1 MATEVELNTLVPESL
16 QIPPPLGNSPIWK
29 LSSEVFL
36 MIAEYL
42 DTATCLTLSQTCRTL
57 YQLSIDRSI
66 YWRSAKLVHGL
77 LPRVAPLST
86 FSGKELRETA
96 IKSTNLE
103 WKWEDPS
110 PRLVRR
116 VPIPILYRKERYFI
130 PPGSRWLFQ
139 YGFKTSSDQTRWVS
153 VYDLITETVVG
164 SWCLE
169 VTEGYPIFSG
179 ESVEPNLVILTMY
192 LHESSKV
199 GLYAAHFTQS
209 QTGEVSVKFEKQGE
223 IVFKNAV
230 RFCTLEEGVIA
241 AGNPFEVLVERWGA
255 PNSRRHLNFG
265 AEWLQAGVQIA
276 KNRLI
281 TLEGT
286 GVQDENRMWR
296 INVFDIS
303 SVRNAQ
309 ADQVLN
315 DHPLYSIAS
324 ASLPNA
330 PCAPF
335 YAPYWEDRVDQAGIH
350 FGFKTMLRMHT
361 SIGEC
366 LWHCDFRLDNQLVS
380 GEIQEVLTVEEP
392 NIIGEVPDQRP
403 TQFTNGYVL
412 GPKASRIVWTGQD
425 GLVRIRSEWT
435 EENPWASRLLDL
447 KWRPMSIPS
456 LYAFDERLGIVLL
469 SDTLT
474 HLALFWFI

>member
-1 MATEVELNTLVPESL
+1 
-16 QIPPPLGNSPIWK
+16 
-29 LSSEVFL
+29 
-36 MIAEYL
+36 
-42 DTATCLTLSQTCRTL
+42 TCRTL
-57 YQLSIDRSI
+57 YHLSIERSI
-66 YWRSAKLVHGL
+66 YWRSAKFVHGL

-86 FSGKELRETA
+86 FGGRELRETA

-139 YGFKTSSDQTRWVS
+139 CGHKSSNDQTRWLS

-179 ESVEPNLVILTMY
+179 ESVEPNLEDIDILPR
-192 LHESSKV
+192 SSKV
-199 GLYAAHFTQS
+199 GLYTAQFTQTQS
-209 QTGEVSVKFEKQGE
+209 GEISVKFEKTDE
-223 IVFKNAV
+223 IIFKQVV

-241 AGNPFEVLVERWGA
+241 AGNPFEVLVQRWDIA
-255 PNSRRHLNFG
+255 NSRRYLNSG

-276 KNRLI
+276 KDRLI
-281 TLEGT
+281 TLEVT
-286 GVQDENRMWR
+286 GVQDDNRMWR

-303 SVRNAQ
+303 SVRNAK
-309 ADQVLN
+309 ADQVIEN
-315 DHPLYSIAS
+315 QPLDSIVS

-350 FGFKTMLRMHT
+350 FGFKIMLRMHT
-361 SIGEC
+361 SIGER
-366 LWHCDFRLDNQLVS
+366 LWHCDFRLDSQLV
-380 GEIQEVLTVEEP
+380 GDEMQEVLTVEEP
-392 NIIGEVPDQRP
+392 NIIGEEADQRP

-412 GPKASRIVWTGQD
+412 GPKASRI
-425 GLVRIRSEWT
+425 
-435 EENPWASRLLDL
+435 
-447 KWRPMSIPS
+447 
-456 LYAFDERLGIVLL
+456 
-469 SDTLT
+469 
-474 HLALFWFI
+474 